1 MDYSALTVAQ
11 PKDLAKQR
19 GIDVPSKARKADI
32 VELLGSAAGPSSVV
46 EEKPK
51 VAPSAM
57 PTQKAELRPL
67 KVHRLK
73 KYPRASLVLKQNT
86 PQKNYRRGS
95 EYALP
100 GYNFGQMKLL
110 MTEIYF
116 LTKFHRDV
124 ENPLVVYA
132 GAAPCTHLPV
142 LLMMFPKASF
152 HLYDPRF
159 DPSKRAGDRATYFAE
174 TSKYPQVKIFAE
186 YFTDDTARE
195 YAGRDNVFFWSD
207 IRRYGHGHEEIREDP
222 EIMEREVMVDME
234 MQKRWVEIMSPFAWM
249 LKFRLPYIY
258 DERSPKTMVYLNGEV
273 MLQPRAPVKSTETR
287 LIGTTLSEVEWD
299 NKKYESQ
306 LYYHNTEVRSK
317 GWDLYASLEI
327 IRRYIQE
334 MKTGED
340 PVQFY
345 LTVEKA
351 MESLG
356 VGMKGK
362 RLILE

>member
-1 MDYSALTVAQ
+1 MDLEKPSVVQ
-11 PKDLAKQR
+11 MNDLANEKEAELSLR
-19 GIDVPSKARKADI
+19 LKKAEI
-32 VELLGSAAGPSSVV
+32 VQPLQEAL
-46 EEKPK
+46 KPK

-73 KYPRASLVLKQNT
+73 KYPRVSLVLKQNT

-110 MTEIYF
+110 MSEIYF

-207 IRRYGHGHEEIREDP
+207 IRRYGHSHEEIREDP